1 MKGLLCDIYEGKKI
15 GNCSNYGISSKCK
28 WVVLT
33 GEGIPEIFE
42 PNDEHPEVKLI
53 IRDDLKL
60 RSGHAFVNKNNEI
73 KRILAVPLDVLE
85 SGKSYMFGG
94 SFVYCSDSRFPFNA
108 PIHLFD
114 RVED

>member
-73 KRILAVPLDVLE
+73 KRIGRKMKMETEKRILELDKVVYEYSNKYQTVKAVN
-85 SGKSYMFGG
+85 K
-94 SFVYCSDSRFPFNA
+94 
-108 PIHLFD
+108 HFD
-114 RVED
+114 FAI